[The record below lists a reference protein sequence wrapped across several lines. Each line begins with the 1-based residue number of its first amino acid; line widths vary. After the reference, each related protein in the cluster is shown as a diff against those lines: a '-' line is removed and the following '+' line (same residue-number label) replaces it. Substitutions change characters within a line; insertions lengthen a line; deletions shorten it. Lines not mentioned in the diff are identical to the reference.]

1 MVLSVWGQNPPVL
14 WLYITAEG
22 LQGYSLSLSKVNV
35 PWAGLFNLLHH
46 PGRGPPP
53 LLAYSAGPPP
63 CLLTVL
69 APPPCLLSVCQHTSP
84 ASNGAQER
92 IPCLCLRCGA
102 APLGG
107 IVEASASSGGATTY
121 VNE

>member
-53 LLAYSAGPPP
+53 

-69 APPPCLLSVCQHTSP
+69 GPPLACSQCWPPPLACFQCVSIHHQHQMALRKESH
-84 ASNGAQER
+84 AYVYAAER
-92 IPCLCLRCGA
+92 RL
-102 APLGG
+102 
-107 IVEASASSGGATTY
+107 
-121 VNE
+121 

>member
-53 LLAYSAGPPP
+53 LLAFSVSAYI
-63 CLLTVL
+63 
-69 APPPCLLSVCQHTSP
+69 TSIKWRSGKNP
-84 ASNGAQER
+84 MPMSTLRSGASRGH
-92 IPCLCLRCGA
+92 C
-102 APLGG
+102 
-107 IVEASASSGGATTY
+107 
-121 VNE
+121 